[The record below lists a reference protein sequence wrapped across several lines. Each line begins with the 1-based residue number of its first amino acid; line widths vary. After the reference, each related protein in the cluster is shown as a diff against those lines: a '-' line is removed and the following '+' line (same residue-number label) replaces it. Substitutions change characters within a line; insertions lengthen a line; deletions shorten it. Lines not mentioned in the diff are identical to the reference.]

1 MTVSTAVQR
10 QPPGDGGQS
19 VVDGRRCRWQ
29 CGHARG
35 QRGGRDG
42 ISGRAKWHI
51 DMIYH
56 IYNMIICIY
65 LYIHIYIYIS
75 NIYIYISY
83 ILYIY
88 IHIYIYNM
96 YIYIYI
102 IYFGWR

>member
-1 MTVSTAVQR
+1 MIVSTAVQR

-42 ISGRAKWHI
+42 TSARAKWHI

-56 IYNMIICIY
+56 IYIYNIIQ
-65 LYIHIYIYIS
+65 LYIIYIYYI
-75 NIYIYISY
+75 IYISY
-83 ILYIY
+83 ILGGDKCHHPLKIVL
-88 IHIYIYNM
+88 
-96 YIYIYI
+96 
-102 IYFGWR
+102 